1 MNSSYFRTMISLSK
15 SEFNVIGFLIR
26 QFSKRFT
33 IRSIASMLKISAA
46 GMHAVLKKLEKNG
59 IVKAEKL
66 GTGLFYEIDLG
77 NKIARYLAAVMLLK
91 YSDIKRINTGELEKE
106 SKAAVFDGKRL
117 LVVTSNEDNVRD
129 ICYRNFKEL
138 KVICKGEEELVDAL
152 RNKERDVLEI
162 LEQGNVVF
170 GEELV
175 IDSIKRVT
183 R

>member
-1 MNSSYFRTMISLSK
+1 MISLSK

-26 QFSKRFT
+26 NFSKRFT
-33 IRSIASMLKISAA
+33 IRSIASSLGISAA
-46 GMHAVLKKLEKNG
+46 GAHAVLKKLEKNG

-77 NKIARYLAAVMLLK
+77 NKIARHLAAVMLLK
-91 YSDIKRINTGELEKE
+91 YSDIKRINTEELEKE

-117 LVVTSNEDNVRD
+117 LVVTSDPDNVKD
-129 ICYRNFKEL
+129 ICYRDFKEI
-138 KVICKGEEELVDAL
+138 KVVCKEEEEFVDAL

-162 LEQGNVVF
+162 LEQGNVLF
-170 GEELV
+170 GEEL
-175 IDSIKRVT
+175 ILDSIKRVM